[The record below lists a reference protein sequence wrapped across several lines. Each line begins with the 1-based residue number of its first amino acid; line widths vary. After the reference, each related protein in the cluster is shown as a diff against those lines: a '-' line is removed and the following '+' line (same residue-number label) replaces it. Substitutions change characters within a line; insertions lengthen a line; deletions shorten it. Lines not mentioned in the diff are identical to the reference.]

1 MAEVPKEL
9 LGKLP
14 RTFVPALNEQMRNL
28 DSLFPAEQRSIGEQV
43 DWLARLPDARFRELF
58 EPLKVLEA
66 KMELPAWDVNS
77 EHLTIRDTG
86 ILVRSP
92 YYPQW
97 RSEVAEI
104 FQKIEAGVNAERKT
118 APANRLVV
126 CVLPG
131 GLPLRSEPLWPRLE
145 KQGRWI
151 GIEKPFGEM
160 LEPFAVAVASRRPA
174 AGLEPVERTWALEY
188 RSRLIGTQA
197 FAPAS
202 VLSFDALG
210 PVRREFLLRLN
221 AIHKDLRSAD
231 TVFEDLRRMDFHKL
245 LPEGEQREERTRE
258 FIRSLF
264 LSGNGSMLF
273 GNSFVQ
279 WGAAE
284 VIRRAQP
291 QALFCCFGIRPKLK
305 PFSSVV
311 LFEDQNRANPVADE
325 PDPEGSLP
333 DVRLLAEY
341 VYLSASQ
348 HSAFAGRTV
357 YLFAVPEWNSVLLL
371 APAQLSLQ
379 SERRL
384 TVADL
389 CAGVTNWL
397 A

>member
-9 LGKLP
+9 LAKLP

-58 EPLKVLEA
+58 EPLKALEA
-66 KMELPAWDVNS
+66 KMDLPAWDVNT
-77 EHLTIRDTG
+77 ERLTIRDTG

-97 RSEVAEI
+97 RSDVADI
-104 FQKIEAGVNAERKT
+104 FQKIEAGVNSERKT
-118 APANRLVV
+118 PPANRLVL

-131 GLPLRSEPLWPRLE
+131 GLPLRSEALWPRLE

-151 GIEKPFGEM
+151 GIEKPFGQM

-174 AGLEPVERTWALEY
+174 AGLEPIERTWALEY
-188 RSRLIGTQA
+188 RSQLSGAQA

-221 AIHKDLRSAD
+221 TIHKDLRSAD
-231 TVFEDLRRMDFHKL
+231 AVLEDLHRMDIHKL
-245 LPEGEQREERTRE
+245 LPVGVEQEARTRE
-258 FIRSLF
+258 FIRNLF

-291 QALFCCFGIRPKLK
+291 QALLCCFGIRPKLK

-325 PDPEGSLP
+325 PDPEGSLA
-333 DVRLLAEY
+333 DTRLLTEY

-348 HSAFAGRTV
+348 HPAFAGRTV
-357 YLFAVPEWNSVLLL
+357 HLFAVPEWNSVLLL
-371 APAQLSLQ
+371 APPQFSLP
-379 SERRL
+379 SGRRL
-384 TVADL
+384 ALADL

>member
-9 LGKLP
+9 LAKLP
-14 RTFVPALNEQMRNL
+14 RTFVPALNEQMRSL
-28 DSLFPAEQRSIGEQV
+28 DSLFPAEQRSLSEQI
-43 DWLARLPDARFRELF
+43 DWLARLPDDRFRELF
-58 EPLKVLEA
+58 ESLKALES
-66 KMELPAWDVNS
+66 KMELPAWDVKT

-97 RSEVAEI
+97 RSEVADI
-104 FQKIEAGVNAERKT
+104 FRKVEAGVTAERKT
-118 APANRLVV
+118 PPANRLVL

-131 GLPLRSEPLWPRLE
+131 GLPLHAEALWPRLE

-160 LEPFAVAVASRRPA
+160 LEPFAIAVASRRPA
-174 AGLEPVERTWALEY
+174 AGLEPVERTWVLEY
-188 RSRLIGTQA
+188 TSRMSATKGL
-197 FAPAS
+197 APAR

-210 PVRREFLLRLN
+210 PLRREFLLRLN
-221 AIHKDLRSAD
+221 TIQKDLRSAD
-231 TVFEDLRRMDFHKL
+231 SVLDDLRRMDFRKF
-245 LPEGEQREERTRE
+245 LPEGVEEEPRVRE
-258 FIRSLF
+258 FIRNLF

-284 VIRRAQP
+284 AIRRAQP
-291 QALFCCFGIRPKLK
+291 QALLCSFGIRPKLK

-311 LFEDQNRANPVADE
+311 LFEDQNRANPVADQ
-325 PDPEGSLP
+325 PDPEGSLA

-348 HSAFAGRTV
+348 HPVFDGRTV

-371 APAQLSLQ
+371 APPQFSLR
-379 SERRL
+379 SEHRL
-384 TVADL
+384 AVADL
-389 CAGVTNWL
+389 SMAVTNWL